1 MVVLRILCNVYLAG
15 TPQAGFE
22 PATSR
27 LTVDCST
34 AELLRK
40 VFQDFFDITAYFHPC
55 IEFDKNILD

>member
-1 MVVLRILCNVYLAG
+1 MIVLR

-34 AELLRK
+34 TELLRK
-40 VFQDFFDITAYFHPC
+40 VFQDFFHITVYFHPC
-55 IEFDKNILD
+55 IEFA